1 VPPVGPTLPVGG
13 APASIPPLLLPLLP
27 PPLPLLLPPH
37 VAGGDWHLLVCV
49 LQYHP
54 P

>member
-1 VPPVGPTLPVGG
+1 MFPPPELE
-13 APASIPPLLLPLLP
+13 PPLP
-27 PPLPLLLPPH
+27 PPLPLLLPPLQEL
-37 VAGGDWHLLVCV
+37 GGDWHLLVAV